1 MVLVQLCFHNQLG
14 RVNVNRI
21 SSYIFVLF
29 HFKLG
34 CRREYRDIS
43 SRYVSVDVVSVQY
56 CLLFW
61 QYRCG
66 EVKWWAIFAC
76 VYDIHFRKQ
85 AFIFLGRCLCMKK
98 KNDSVKWGK
107 NNEKSKYMKCDVEVK
122 VRKISQWGLL
132 FGNNYG

>member
-1 MVLVQLCFHNQLG
+1 MLILLCFHNQLSG
-14 RVNVNRI
+14 MSVNRI
-21 SSYIFVLF
+21 SNYIFVLF
-29 HFKLG
+29 YFKLD
-34 CRREYRDIS
+34 CRRENRGVS
-43 SRYVSVDVVSVQY
+43 SLYVSVKVVSIQC

-66 EVKWWAIFAC
+66 KMKWWAIFAC

-107 NNEKSKYMKCDVEVK
+107 SKEKSKYMKCDVEVK